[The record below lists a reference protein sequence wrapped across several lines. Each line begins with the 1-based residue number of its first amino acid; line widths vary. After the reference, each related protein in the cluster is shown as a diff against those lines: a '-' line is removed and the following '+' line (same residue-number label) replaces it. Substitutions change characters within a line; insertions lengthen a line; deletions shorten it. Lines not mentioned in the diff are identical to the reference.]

1 MEAHRP
7 RRSWAF
13 RALRRPN
20 RVARTGGD
28 PAARPICLARRG
40 PARSGHGRRSEDAHD
55 RRGGFFRSAGGGWG
69 GARRGHGNRQ
79 RRRERL
85 ADRRAQA
92 RRGSRADFGRD
103 GDRLGRSA
111 RSGPGRRSGSRRGRV
126 PRALAPPARRSPSAG
141 GTLRSS
147 AGRGLALRLEGGE
160 NRRTRLARDRRR
172 GGVRRDGGGS
182 RRDAR
187 GRLRSDREGSGKGL
201 RRRRELTRAKDAFP
215 VSSTFRRFTG
225 TPSYLTN
232 ESLEAAV
239 NCALSLE
246 RPLLVKGEPGTG
258 KTLLAQAIAETLSA
272 ELIHWPVKSTTRA
285 QDGLYV
291 YDTVQRLYD
300 ARFGEGD
307 VKDIRHYIKLGP
319 LGRAF
324 AAEQRLVLLIDEVD
338 KADLEFPNDLLHEID
353 RMRFVIPETGDEVV
367 AKNRPIVVITS
378 NNEKELPDAFL
389 RRCVF
394 HFIDFPDQELM
405 KRIVRVH
412 HPQVEGAIVDQ
423 AVVAFYELRAVPRL
437 RKRPSTSELVDWISV
452 LMQSGVGRDRLIR
465 ELPFLGVLLK
475 KEQDVELLRAV
486 RAGGVR
492 R

>member
-1 MEAHRP
+1 
-7 RRSWAF
+7 
-13 RALRRPN
+13 
-20 RVARTGGD
+20 
-28 PAARPICLARRG
+28 
-40 PARSGHGRRSEDAHD
+40 
-55 RRGGFFRSAGGGWG
+55 
-69 GARRGHGNRQ
+69 
-79 RRRERL
+79 
-85 ADRRAQA
+85 
-92 RRGSRADFGRD
+92 
-103 GDRLGRSA
+103 
-111 RSGPGRRSGSRRGRV
+111 
-126 PRALAPPARRSPSAG
+126 
-141 GTLRSS
+141 
-147 AGRGLALRLEGGE
+147 
-160 NRRTRLARDRRR
+160 
-172 GGVRRDGGGS
+172 
-182 RRDAR
+182 
-187 GRLRSDREGSGKGL
+187 
-201 RRRRELTRAKDAFP
+201 LTRAIEPINVSDA
-215 VSSTFRRFTG
+215 FRRFAG

-239 NCALSLE
+239 NCALALE

-258 KTLLAQAIAETLSA
+258 KTLLAQAIAEALGQD
-272 ELIHWPVKSTTRA
+272 LIHWPVKSTTRA

-300 ARFGEGD
+300 ARFGDGD
-307 VKDIRHYIKLGP
+307 VKDIRRYIKLGP

-324 AAEQRLVLLIDEVD
+324 ASSQRLVLLIDEVD

-367 AKNRPIVVITS
+367 ATQRPIVIITS

-412 HPQVEGAIVDQ
+412 HPKVDDALVDQ

-437 RKRPSTSELVDWISV
+437 RKRPSTSELVDWITV
-452 LMQSGVGRDRLIR
+452 LMQSGPTGPMRDRLIR

-475 KEQDVELLRAV
+475 KEQDVELLRAMKSA
-486 RAGGVR
+486 AGGR